1 MPNASLNGR
10 QVLHDA
16 IITCPDKWKL
26 GKNCT
31 VGAQPQLPAG
41 SKPWHEL
48 ARDGLVQVREY
59 TCSACAGDPP
69 QDDRFGRASIAIV
82 RSGVF
87 GIRTDRRTELL
98 TGGFLLLGNAGQTFE
113 ASHEYGGGDRCLVFE
128 FPEGVLEDL
137 AESMK
142 RGAQGRPFAV
152 NVLAPLPR
160 ADAMM
165 HLAEER
171 LGSEASVIG
180 LEEIGLSL
188 AKYVLGEAGS
198 GVSRPGVSGAT
209 GINARARERII
220 AAIEQMERSA
230 QDDLGLAELAESAG
244 MSPFKFL
251 RMFKKEAGVTPYRF
265 LLRARIRQAVA
276 LLRDTSRPVTDIAFD
291 VGFGD
296 LSNFINAFRR
306 EVGCSP
312 SQYRKSG
319 LSRIARP
326 EQLRA
331 KCHET

>member
-1 MPNASLNGR
+1 M
-10 QVLHDA
+10 
-16 IITCPDKWKL
+16 
-26 GKNCT
+26 
-31 VGAQPQLPAG
+31 GAHPQPPTG

-87 GIRTDRRTELL
+87 GIRTDRRTQLL

-128 FPEGVLEDL
+128 FQEGVLEDL
-137 AESMK
+137 ADSMR
-142 RGAQGRPFAV
+142 RGVRGRPFAM

-160 ADAMM
+160 ADAMR
-165 HLAEER
+165 HLAQER
-171 LGSEASVIG
+171 LASDASVIG

-188 AKYVLGEAGS
+188 AAYVLDEAGS
-198 GVSRPGVSGAT
+198 GVARPGVSAVT
-209 GINARARERII
+209 GSSAGTRERTL
-220 AAIEQMERSA
+220 AAIEQIEQSA
-230 QDDLGLAELAESAG
+230 QDDLGLAVLAESAC
-244 MSPFKFL
+244 MSPFQFL
-251 RMFKKEAGVTPYRF
+251 RTFKKEAGVTPYRF
-265 LLRARIRQAVA
+265 LLRARIRRAVA

-296 LSNFINAFRR
+296 LSNFINTFRR

-319 LSRIARP
+319 LARIARP

-331 KCHET
+331 KCHEA